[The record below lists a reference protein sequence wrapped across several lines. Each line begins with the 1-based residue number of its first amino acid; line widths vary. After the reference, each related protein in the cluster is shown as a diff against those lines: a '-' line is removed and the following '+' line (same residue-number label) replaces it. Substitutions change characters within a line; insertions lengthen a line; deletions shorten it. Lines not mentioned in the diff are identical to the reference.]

1 MQGERVPRS
10 VASFN
15 ILRRIERRYRLQ
27 EGYFKDKLP
36 HQARSLYGHD
46 LGDIS
51 PAERRRIS
59 LHLPEDF
66 NSLPFTKREEILDW
80 VRRVIISGSTEYRRY
95 QAGPASSDTPSAFPA
110 SPMAAAFF
118 PLDHWP
124 RRPAPIRTL
133 PQKLMILICSLAS

>member
-1 MQGERVPRS
+1 MCRFDDTYWQLHRAVVHLDETFDNKTLLSWMQGERVPCS

-51 PAERRRIS
+51 PVERWR
-59 LHLPEDF
+59 L
-66 NSLPFTKREEILDW
+66 
-80 VRRVIISGSTEYRRY
+80 
-95 QAGPASSDTPSAFPA
+95 
-110 SPMAAAFF
+110 
-118 PLDHWP
+118 
-124 RRPAPIRTL
+124 
-133 PQKLMILICSLAS
+133 